1 MLCEMMAVCVVMVQ
15 AEFKGLKEE
24 MLKEAQ
30 RGAKLEAKVGIVIK
44 GHQDRHSKLDAR
56 LQTLCQQARSSATEL
71 ACFRCVSTSSLL
83 PTLPCLCHP
92 ILTVL
97 SLALLA
103 PTSCCM
109 TQTGPVGLP
118 PVHLVSW

>member
-1 MLCEMMAVCVVMVQ
+1 MVQ

-44 GHQDRHSKLDAR
+44 GHQDRHGKLDTR

-71 ACFRCVSTSSLL
+71 ACFR
-83 PTLPCLCHP
+83 
-92 ILTVL
+92 
-97 SLALLA
+97 
-103 PTSCCM
+103 
-109 TQTGPVGLP
+109 
-118 PVHLVSW
+118 